1 MSAATDTRANR
12 HFLSFLIAG
21 LLGGQAALYLQVG
34 LLYYAVVLIVAAVHL
49 TRRPTEALW
58 VGFFVFGITGQ
69 IYPVQLDELGTSLQG
84 AYRPYIL
91 VIMVVAGSMFIGQFV
106 RSSPTCDLRSVRFTS
121 VWRRIGVFAALL
133 FLTLAQSYFGSMR
146 ALGLMEILV
155 DCSGWITFL
164 VFLLL
169 GNRLS
174 ASATEMLTA
183 SARFRLAVLV
193 YSAFFVIKFT
203 FLSLSLGAYE
213 TSATFGYSQR
223 DVVFF
228 SGLAFVLL
236 TAQALTSEVKPQWGR
251 TCLAG
256 LVLMLAALL
265 SGSRSVTACML
276 SVALLFVLVWHSKTR
291 LRLGLLGMVVALVVL
306 FGPPSFFPSQ
316 EGLLGYISNR
326 FLNVSTEDT
335 SLLAHASEMVAVAD
349 AIRENPLLG
358 KGPLASYS
366 FFDPLFGW
374 KDTTFVDSGLGY
386 LLMKTGL
393 LGTGIF
399 LWFAVGWL
407 RMAQGLRRA
416 FPTLMVVSLV
426 SFVFYLVFLI
436 VGPSFFEFQHA
447 WLIGIVV
454 GQTNMLASKFPTI
467 RAAQIPGA
475 LNQSG
480 ALA

>member
-1 MSAATDTRANR
+1 MIAAANTHVNR
-12 HFLSFLIAG
+12 SFLLLLIAG
-21 LLGGQAALYLQVG
+21 LLGVQLAIYLQVG
-34 LLYYAVVLIVAAVHL
+34 LLYYIVVLVATAVHL
-49 TRRPTEALW
+49 ARRPTEVFW
-58 VGFFVFGITGQ
+58 VGFFLFAITSQ

-91 VIMVVAGSMFIGQFV
+91 VVMVVAGSIFVGQFFK
-106 RSSPTCDLRSVRFTS
+106 SSPTHDPRSLQSTS
-121 VWRRIGVFAALL
+121 VWRRIGVFAAML
-133 FLTLAQSYFGSMR
+133 FLTLAHSYFGSMQAR
-146 ALGLMEILV
+146 GLMEILV

-169 GNRLS
+169 GYR
-174 ASATEMLTA
+174 LTA
-183 SARFRLAVLV
+183 SETEIQRASARYRSAVLV
-193 YSAFFVIKFT
+193 YSVFFVVKFT
-203 FLSLSLGAYE
+203 YLSLSLGAYE
-213 TSATFGYSQR
+213 TSALFGYSQR

-228 SGLAFVLL
+228 SGLTFVLL
-236 TAQALTSEVKPQWGR
+236 VVQALTSEVKPPWGG
-251 TCLAG
+251 TCLAC
-256 LVLMLAALL
+256 LVLLFAALL
-265 SGSRSVTACML
+265 SGSRSVAACMV
-276 SVALLFVLVWHSKTR
+276 SVALLFVLVWHSKAR
-291 LRLGLLGMVVALVVL
+291 LRLGILGMIVTLVVL
-306 FGPPSFFPSQ
+306 FGPPSFLPSQ

-349 AIRENPLLG
+349 AIRESPFLG

-374 KDTTFVDSGLGY
+374 KETTFVDSGLGY

-407 RMAQGLRRA
+407 KMARGLRRS
-416 FPTLMVVSLV
+416 FPAIMVVSIA
-426 SFVFYLVFLI
+426 SFVYYLVYLI

-447 WLIGIVV
+447 WLIGLVV
-454 GQTNMLASKFPTI
+454 GQVNMLASRFPTA